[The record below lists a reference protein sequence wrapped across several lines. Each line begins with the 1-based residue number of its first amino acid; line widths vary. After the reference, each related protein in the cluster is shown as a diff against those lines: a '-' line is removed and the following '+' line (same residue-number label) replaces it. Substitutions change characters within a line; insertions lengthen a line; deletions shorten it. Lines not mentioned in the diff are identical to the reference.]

1 MHLSP
6 LIGCPLIFNILKRT
20 TTVNTKRSNEILQI
34 YILSTLW
41 CQIISKCHSVLLFNR
56 DSFHPITS
64 LPRFCVRYVKRMQ
77 YLYVATLSFI
87 NYFTLNCSAGLY
99 DLFCIQLFG
108 KWTPFIINTMFLC
121 NASLKYIF
129 CIRLFGSVSPI
140 ININITMSHAD
151 SPILILFLI
160 TKRIVHSN

>member
-6 LIGCPLIFNILKRT
+6 LIGCPLIFDILKRT

-34 YILSTLW
+34 YILSTIW
-41 CQIISKCHSVLLFNR
+41 CQIISKFHSVLLFNR

-64 LPRFCVRYVKRMQ
+64 LPDFCVRYVKIMQ

-87 NYFTLNCSAGLY
+87 SYFILKCNTGLNDS
-99 DLFCIQLFG
+99 FCIQLFV
-108 KWTPFIINTMFLC
+108 KWTPFIINAIFLC
-121 NASLKYIF
+121 NASSKYIF

-151 SPILILFLI
+151 RPILILFLI